1 MLTWEA
7 EGQEGGAF
15 HSRILHV
22 PSTNSC
28 LTLGRGYDLRDK
40 SASLISAQLLKAGI
54 NLIEANLLAS
64 ASRLKGRAAELFI
77 IKNDLL
83 DYEISPNVQL
93 SLFNIA
99 YAEKEKV
106 VLRICQKADTVAA
119 YGAVDWGQLPSSLL
133 ELFVDLT
140 YRGEY
145 SGATRKFLQ
154 KPLAQGDIKALK
166 LIFSDRS
173 KWSSVPYQRFA
184 MRSKFA
190 STLSVKQ
197 SAMQVSP

>member
-1 MLTWEA
+1 M
-7 EGQEGGAF
+7 G
-15 HSRILHV
+15 
-22 PSTNSC
+22 

-40 SASLISAQLLKAGI
+40 SASLISAQLVKAGI

-106 VLRICQKADTVAA
+106 VLQQI
-119 YGAVDWGQLPSSLL
+119 LSLHM
-133 ELFVDLT
+133 ELLIGVNYQVL
-140 YRGEY
+140 YWN
-145 SGATRKFLQ
+145 FL
-154 KPLAQGDIKALK
+154 
-166 LIFSDRS
+166 LI
-173 KWSSVPYQRFA
+173 
-184 MRSKFA
+184 
-190 STLSVKQ
+190 
-197 SAMQVSP
+197 